1 MTLCTQFLGTDADSA
16 RVSQLHGAYCCV
28 RHTVPQPS
36 PTHHVPFPTPA
47 VCPPR
52 PVSSPAFCVL
62 QTKPSTPN
70 HSVLRPASFCRAGP
84 PQLNRCSSS
93 AAGRRGKCKPA
104 GWGVR
109 MVSYTLWQQQV
120 YLQHHACSSVGD
132 ATHTLGQQINGT
144 HAAMLQ
150 LCWVLCGVTPHASA
164 VCHRIRGSS
173 SSRSSSQAAAAVQ

>member
-1 MTLCTQFLGTDADSA
+1 MQTLPEFRSCMERTAVCGTLCCSPPPHTMCHFPRLLC
-16 RVSQLHGAYCCV
+16 VS
-28 RHTVPQPS
+28 
-36 PTHHVPFPTPA
+36 
-47 VCPPR
+47 PPR
-52 PVSSPAFCVL
+52 PLSSPAVCVL